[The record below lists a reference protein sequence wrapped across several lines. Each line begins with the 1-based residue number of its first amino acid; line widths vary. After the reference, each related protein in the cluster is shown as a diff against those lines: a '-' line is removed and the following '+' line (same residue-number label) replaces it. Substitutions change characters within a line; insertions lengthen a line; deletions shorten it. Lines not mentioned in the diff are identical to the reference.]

1 MPFHFKKAI
10 TQILGHGLPPPPLF
24 CEMGDINGEGT
35 IGRGIYSLTCV
46 DIFSTP
52 PLFYLPLCQSLR
64 PLTFPFSHSLAYIW
78 AFSETCSTTMRCMNS
93 SVLTVKPIK
102 VHFSWN
108 IILSRGERTVQG
120 GWEKGILLHSGNIG
134 NMTQASVCYQSF
146 ACHWWHFPHAPC
158 HIPPACHL
166 FAFSFKPI
174 FFSLE
179 AYF

>member
-24 CEMGDINGEGT
+24 CEMGDINGEGP

-52 PLFYLPLCQSLR
+52 PLFYLSLCRSLR
-64 PLTFPFSHSLAYIW
+64 PLTFPFSHSLAYTW

-93 SVLTVKPIK
+93 
-102 VHFSWN
+102 
-108 IILSRGERTVQG
+108 RGLRTYCQANQGALQLKYYFEQRRVNSPGRVRERV
-120 GWEKGILLHSGNIG
+120 LLHSGNIG

-174 FFSLE
+174 FF
-179 AYF
+179 FH